1 MTRSPELIPSHRD
14 LIEMSNKEL
23 KEHRLK
29 SLAWKVEKGAVT
41 CLTFEFNEELK
52 APPAGSYQDAPVMKE
67 DMPEYI
73 S

>member
-1 MTRSPELIPSHRD
+1 
-14 LIEMSNKEL
+14 MSNKEL